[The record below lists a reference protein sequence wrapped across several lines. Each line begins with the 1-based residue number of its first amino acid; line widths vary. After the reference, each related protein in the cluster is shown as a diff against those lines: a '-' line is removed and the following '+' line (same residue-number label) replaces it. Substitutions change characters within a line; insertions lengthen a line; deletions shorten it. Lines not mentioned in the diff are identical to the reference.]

1 MTDALDLTLAEARD
15 ALKAKR
21 ISATE
26 MSRAFLAAMEKAR
39 SLNAYVLETPE
50 QALAMAAE
58 SDARLARG
66 EARQTIRLAAAPS
79 IRGGA
84 HKDAEIRLIGAHTLG
99 ATIEQEL
106 GAVFI
111 TRRSDNVAVDLLG
124 LSPKERAR
132 LRDGAEIQIGQLYTL
147 TVTSAARAGG

>member
-1 MTDALDLTLAEARD
+1 MSDIWSEALQGLQPRLGAQTYDLWLRPI
-15 ALKAKR
+15 ALCR
-21 ISATE
+21 
-26 MSRAFLAAMEKAR
+26 MD
-39 SLNAYVLETPE
+39 V
-50 QALAMAAE
+50 
-58 SDARLARG
+58 
-66 EARQTIRLAAAPS
+66 
-79 IRGGA
+79 
-84 HKDAEIRLIGAHTLG
+84 G

>member
-1 MTDALDLTLAEARD
+1 MQSSGRD
-15 ALKAKR
+15 SHVQDR
-21 ISATE
+21 
-26 MSRAFLAAMEKAR
+26 RAGR
-39 SLNAYVLETPE
+39 
-50 QALAMAAE
+50 
-58 SDARLARG
+58 RG
-66 EARQTIRLAAAPS
+66 GGLPAAAPS
-79 IRGGA
+79 IRVGA